1 MEISMENERIETR
14 GEDGRRVLVFKFWP
28 HFDATILPGTNLAE
42 GLPRYALAN
51 GNSVTFDG
59 VDFEIAATGE
69 ELVRSL
75 AIQRPPSG

>member
-1 MEISMENERIETR
+1 M
-14 GEDGRRVLVFKFWP
+14 VFKFWP

>member
-1 MEISMENERIETR
+1 MEIWMENERIETR

-28 HFDATILPGTNLAE
+28 QFDATILPASGLAE

-51 GNSVTFDG
+51 GSSVTFDG

-69 ELVRSL
+69 ELVRPV
-75 AIQRPPSG
+75 AIARPPSG

>member
-1 MEISMENERIETR
+1 MENERIETR

-75 AIQRPPSG
+75 AIQRPSSG

>member
-1 MEISMENERIETR
+1 MENERIETR

-28 HFDATILPGTNLAE
+28 QFDATILPGARLAE

-51 GNSVTFDG
+51 GNSVTFNG
-59 VDFEIAATGE
+59 VNFEIAATGE

-75 AIQRPPSG
+75 AIGRPPSG